1 MKIQN
6 LKKYLNAYCYTRVM
20 KDNGD
25 VEFLDLFDVR
35 QPRTPEEEVKRRL
48 DICNECPWLN
58 KRLVKCR
65 QCGCFMKL
73 KSTLQQASCP
83 IGKW

>member
-1 MKIQN
+1 
-6 LKKYLNAYCYTRVM
+6 M

-35 QPRTPEEEVKRRL
+35 QPRTPENEVKERL
-48 DICNECPWLN
+48 AICNECPWLN
-58 KRLVKCR
+58 KRMMKCR
-65 QCGCFMKL
+65 QCGCYMKL
-73 KSTLQQASCP
+73 KSTLQLAKCP